1 MMGIAALNPSY
12 DDDCDTD
19 LPGAKEQPMS
29 FTRYES
35 LKGRT
40 VVVTGGASGIG
51 AAFVRAFAEN
61 GARVAFLDLQEDAG
75 AALAAEL
82 GQMFV
87 RCDLTDIAA
96 LRTALA
102 EVRAA
107 LGPAAVLLNNA
118 ANDQRYDFAEI
129 TPEEFDRTIAV
140 NFRHVFFAGQAI
152 APQMR
157 ELGHGSI
164 INMSSVSWMRGIPL
178 LEAYA
183 SAKAAIVGFTNTLA
197 RALGPHRIRVNA
209 IAPGMVL
216 TDRQRRL
223 WFQDESQIDV
233 GRAAQ
238 CLPDLIAPDDIANLA
253 LFLAADDSRLITK
266 QCISI
271 NGGVL

>member
-1 MMGIAALNPSY
+1 
-12 DDDCDTD
+12 
-19 LPGAKEQPMS
+19 MS

-35 LKGRT
+35 LRDRT
-40 VVVTGGASGIG
+40 VIVTGGASGIG
-51 AAFVRAFAEN
+51 AAFVHAFAAN
-61 GARVAFLDLQEDAG
+61 GARVAFLDLQEEAG

-87 RCDLTDIAA
+87 PCDLSDIGA
-96 LRTALA
+96 LRTALDKI
-102 EVRAA
+102 RAA
-107 LGPAAVLLNNA
+107 LGPAAALVNNA
-118 ANDQRYDFAEI
+118 ANDQRYEFAAI

-140 NFRHVFFAGQAI
+140 NFRHVFFAAQAI

-197 RALGPHRIRVNA
+197 RALGPDRIRVNA

-216 TDRQRRL
+216 TERQRQL
-223 WFQDESQIDV
+223 WFQDESQIEA
-233 GRAAQ
+233 GRAQQ
-238 CLPDLIAPDDIANLA
+238 CLPDLIAPGDIANLA
-253 LFLAADDSRLITK
+253 LFLASDDSRLITK

-271 NGGVL
+271 NAGVL

>member
-1 MMGIAALNPSY
+1 MNFA
-12 DDDCDTD
+12 
-19 LPGAKEQPMS
+19 
-29 FTRYES
+29 RYES

-40 VVVTGGASGIG
+40 VIITGGASGIG

-61 GARVAFLDLQEDAG
+61 GARVAFLDLQEDTG
-75 AALAAEL
+75 RALAAEL

-87 RCDLTDIAA
+87 PCDLTDIAA
-96 LRTALA
+96 LRGAL
-102 EVRAA
+102 ETIRAA
-107 LGPAAVLLNNA
+107 LGPAAVLVNNA

-129 TPEEFDRTIAV
+129 TPDQFDRTIAI
-140 NFRHVFFAGQAI
+140 NFRHVFFASQAI
-152 APQMR
+152 VPQMR

-164 INMSSVSWMRGIPL
+164 VNMSSVSWMRGIPY

-197 RALGPHRIRVNA
+197 RAVGKDRIRVNA

-216 TDRQRRL
+216 TERQRRL
-223 WFQDESQIDV
+223 WFQDESQIEV

-238 CLPDLIAPDDIANLA
+238 CLPDLIAPEDIANLA
-253 LFLAADDSRLITK
+253 LFLASDDSRLITK

-271 NGGVL
+271 NAGVL